1 MKKNLIIL
9 ISICSFYSSISFSQ
23 TDKISDLNFIKTELP
38 KVHKDLFHK
47 ISEEEFKKDLEVLKN
62 SVANLSEL
70 EFVLQL
76 QVLIT
81 KLGDS
86 HTGIAY
92 PKYLDKKKSYPL
104 KLYWLK
110 DGFYVIATHR
120 EYENLLGSKLSAING
135 ISINEI
141 LKRFEQIIVKDNDAI
156 LKHRVPNILPSKE
169 ILDFLEITNT
179 VSNLFEFDNGDEII
193 KIQLKTS
200 TEFNN
205 PRDYV
210 KIEPAT
216 IPLSLQ
222 NQREMFWFKYLE
234 NKNTLYA
241 QYNKCWSKELEQK
254 YGSEERA
261 NKLPSFKTFSDSL
274 VNNIKAHSPT
284 KLIFDIRFNPG
295 GSSQQGTE
303 LVKELSSIT
312 EINQDGK
319 IFVIIGRRTFSSAVI
334 NAMNFKQETKAV
346 LIGESTS
353 GAPNHFGEV
362 KKMIL
367 PGTKIAVSYSTKYF
381 KYTEDEGSTIIPD
394 VIVDVTIEDFING
407 VDTILEYIENSL

>member
-9 ISICSFYSSISFSQ
+9 ISVCFLISTVSFSQ
-23 TDKISDLNFIKTELP
+23 TDKIIDLNFISTELP
-38 KVHKDLFHK
+38 KLHYNLFHK
-47 ISEEEFKKDLEVLKN
+47 MSEEEFNKEIEVLKTRA
-62 SVANLSEL
+62 ANLSEL

-76 QVLIT
+76 QVLIA

-86 HTGIAY
+86 HTGIGY
-92 PKYLDKKKSYPL
+92 TKFLDKKKSYPL

-120 EYENLLGSKLSAING
+120 EYENLLGLKLSAING
-135 ISINEI
+135 IPINEI
-141 LKRFEQIIVKDNDAI
+141 LKRFEQIIVKDNDAM
-156 LKHRVPNILPSKE
+156 LKHRVPNILPAKE
-169 ILDFLEITNT
+169 ILDFFEITNT
-179 VSNLFEFDNGDEII
+179 VSNLFEFDNGDKII
-193 KIQLKTS
+193 KTPIKTS
-200 TEFNN
+200 AEFNN

-210 KIEPAT
+210 QLEPAA

-222 NQREMFWFKYLE
+222 NKREMFWFKYLE
-234 NKNTLYA
+234 DKNTLYA
-241 QYNKCWSKELEQK
+241 QYNRCWSKELEQR

-261 NKLPSFKTFSDSL
+261 SKLPSFKAFSDSL
-274 VNNIKAHSPT
+274 VKNIKDYSPI
-284 KLIFDIRFNPG
+284 KLIFDMRFNPG

-303 LVKELSSIT
+303 LVNELSKMD

-334 NAMNFKQETKAV
+334 NAMNFKEETKAI

-362 KKMIL
+362 KSMVL
-367 PGTKIAVSYSTKYF
+367 PETEIRVSYSTKYF
-381 KYTEDEGSTIIPD
+381 KYTDDDASTIIPD
-394 VIVDVTIEDFING
+394 VRVEITIEDLMNG
-407 VDTILEYIENSL
+407 KDTILEYIDNI